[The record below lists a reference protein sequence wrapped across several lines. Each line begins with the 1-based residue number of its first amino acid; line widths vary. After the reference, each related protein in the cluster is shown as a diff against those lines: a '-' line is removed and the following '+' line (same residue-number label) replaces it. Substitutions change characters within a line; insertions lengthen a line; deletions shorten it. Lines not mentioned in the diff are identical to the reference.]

1 MPIKAFQQLMYF
13 TLYSLYSLSILN
25 SAHILGTQY
34 RTISCSWGNATCA
47 GHKNRQE
54 KENVCVDSTIRDNF
68 CFSGGWDSWNWAWD
82 SGRKIM

>member
-1 MPIKAFQQLMYF
+1 MSIKAFPKIICNN
-13 TLYSLYSLSILN
+13 TLYSLYAPPN
-25 SAHILGTQY
+25 SVYVLGIQY
-34 RTISCSWGNATCA
+34 RTISCSWGNATCT

-68 CFSGGWDSWNWAWD
+68 CFPGGWDSWNWAWD